1 MLATITDY
9 LFMFF
14 FFSAVGWTVEC
25 TYRSLGE
32 RRIINSGFLYGPMCP
47 IYGVGCLVIDTLLV
61 PIATPL
67 EKRLIPVLLLGM
79 VLSDTVEYVTSFLM
93 EKLFNTRWWDYSNN
107 FLNLHGRICFKHTMY
122 WAIFTFAYVYIIA
135 PLYDFML
142 TFIPQQVR
150 MIAVFVILAIFSVD
164 LVLTV
169 KAAADINKLM
179 KKLGSLKDTLRE
191 KGELFKDS
199 AGEAY
204 ETIMSTPDKF
214 NEWKEDIDRRY
225 LDILTHYQNL
235 ESKEN
240 KRTRRLLTMYTAM
253 RKTAQDSIGEIESKW
268 NDIKNFF
275 TDSDNEMM

>member
-150 MIAVFVILAIFSVD
+150 MIAVFVILAIFAVD

-225 LDILTHYQNL
+225 LDILTHYQSL

-268 NDIKNFF
+268 KDIKDFF

>member
-79 VLSDTVEYVTSFLM
+79 ALSDTVEYVTSFLM

-150 MIAVFVILAIFSVD
+150 MIAVFVILAIFAVD

-225 LDILTHYQNL
+225 LDILTHYQSL

-268 NDIKNFF
+268 NDIKDFF

>member
-32 RRIINSGFLYGPMCP
+32 RRIINSGFLYGPLCP

-150 MIAVFVILAIFSVD
+150 MIAVFVILAIFAVD

-225 LDILTHYQNL
+225 LDILTHYQSL

-268 NDIKNFF
+268 KDIKDFF

>member
-150 MIAVFVILAIFSVD
+150 MIAVFVILAIFAVD

-179 KKLGSLKDTLRE
+179 KKLGSLKDTLME

-225 LDILTHYQNL
+225 LDILTHYQSL

-268 NDIKNFF
+268 KDIKDFF